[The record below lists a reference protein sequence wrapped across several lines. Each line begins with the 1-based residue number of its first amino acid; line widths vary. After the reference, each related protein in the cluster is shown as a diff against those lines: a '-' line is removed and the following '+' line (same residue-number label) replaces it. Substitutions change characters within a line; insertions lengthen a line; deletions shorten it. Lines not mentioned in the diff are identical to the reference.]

1 MNGRNR
7 VRCCEADSVLVIING
22 TGLWNKQRLALGEL
36 FCPSLESCGHLGGWL
51 VPGAEALSFLG
62 QPPFVPLASSE
73 GMCRNGL
80 ARVTLSVL
88 GFRYWSKDDV
98 GAKSTL
104 TWRWN
109 TLRSC
114 FCLVLASAPDFS
126 QGAVDPPRSCATV
139 PACLVFPCHDGSYG
153 FPKNIWFYAL
163 LTQVVGNQGGSF
175 LQLKTVMLLQAACTA
190 SCCFILI
197 TLASTVG
204 ISQTLDLVLVA
215 MVAAAWLGGGRSG
228 VFPDALVAAPGF
240 SLIVSSDVG
249 AFLLYF
255 VPLNLGLHRSLTWLG
270 LMQESN
276 AENSNYSGR
285 D

>member
-1 MNGRNR
+1 M
-7 VRCCEADSVLVIING
+7 
-22 TGLWNKQRLALGEL
+22 
-36 FCPSLESCGHLGGWL
+36 
-51 VPGAEALSFLG
+51 
-62 QPPFVPLASSE
+62 
-73 GMCRNGL
+73 
-80 ARVTLSVL
+80 
-88 GFRYWSKDDV
+88 

-114 FCLVLASAPDFS
+114 FYLVLASAPDFI
-126 QGAVDPPRSCATV
+126 QGTVGPPRSCATV
-139 PACLVFPCHDGSYG
+139 PACPVFPCHGGSYG

-163 LTQVVGNQGGSF
+163 LTQVSGNQGDSF
-175 LQLKTVMLLQAACTA
+175 LQLKTVMLLQAACAA

-204 ISQTLDLVLVA
+204 ISQALDLVLVER
-215 MVAAAWLGGGRSG
+215 MAAAWLGGGRSG
-228 VFPDALVAAPGF
+228 TFPDARVAAPGF
-240 SLIVSSDVG
+240 SLIVSPDVG

-276 AENSNYSGR
+276 AENSSYSVE